1 MRIPQSYIQKC
12 KVVAHV
18 FQAIFVFIAACL
30 TIAVMT
36 KDGPVEGPTKYF
48 FAMCFVSIPAII
60 YLTMVPMWSRAQRF
74 ASAYAFLA
82 VDGLYTILWFAAFI
96 SVAVWNSKGI
106 REGAEKAKIPDDQ
119 KNCTTFLFGD
129 AAKCAVSKAAVG
141 VGVMVFIFFAMT
153 TGVSGYY
160 LHKYLR
166 EGKMPYQSSS
176 TNPFYETGDS
186 SYNPAGATD
195 NAKDTTWSTEIETAH
210 GRDSSDSVDD
220 RRTEHGG
227 NQQEDEYALLHSTDT
242 DEGRHPGRP
251 LSWGEER
258 NASVYGGASVVGSMG
273 GRTVPPYADYSVER
287 RGSIAAGVD
296 ALSPGGYDEFRRDAA
311 GGIDRAASHSGSGY
325 SFSGGPGR

>member
-1 MRIPQSYIQKC
+1 
-12 KVVAHV
+12 
-18 FQAIFVFIAACL
+18 
-30 TIAVMT
+30 MT
-36 KDGPVEGPTKYF
+36 KEGDIGGATKYF

-82 VDGLYTILWFAAFI
+82 VDALYTILWFAAFI
-96 SVAVWNSKGI
+96 SVAVWNANGI
-106 REGAEKAKIPDDQ
+106 REGAAKAKIPDDD
-119 KNCTTFLFGD
+119 KNCTTFLYGD
-129 AAKCAVSKAAVG
+129 EAKCAVSKAAVG
-141 VGVMVFIFFAMT
+141 VGVMVFIFFAIT

-176 TNPFYETGDS
+176 KNPFYETGDS
-186 SYNPAGATD
+186 SYNPAGGATD
-195 NAKDTTWSTEIETAH
+195 LNAKDTTWSTEIETAH
-210 GRDSSDSVDD
+210 GRDSSDTLSDD

-227 NQQEDEYALLHSTDT
+227 NQHEDEYALLHSTDT

-258 NASVYGGASVVGSMG
+258 NASVYGAGSVGARS
-273 GRTVPPYADYSVER
+273 VPPYADYSVER

>member
-1 MRIPQSYIQKC
+1 
-12 KVVAHV
+12 
-18 FQAIFVFIAACL
+18 
-30 TIAVMT
+30 
-36 KDGPVEGPTKYF
+36 
-48 FAMCFVSIPAII
+48 
-60 YLTMVPMWSRAQRF
+60 
-74 ASAYAFLA
+74 
-82 VDGLYTILWFAAFI
+82 
-96 SVAVWNSKGI
+96 
-106 REGAEKAKIPDDQ
+106 
-119 KNCTTFLFGD
+119 
-129 AAKCAVSKAAVG
+129 
-141 VGVMVFIFFAMT
+141 
-153 TGVSGYY
+153 
-160 LHKYLR
+160 
-166 EGKMPYQSSS
+166 MPYQSSS